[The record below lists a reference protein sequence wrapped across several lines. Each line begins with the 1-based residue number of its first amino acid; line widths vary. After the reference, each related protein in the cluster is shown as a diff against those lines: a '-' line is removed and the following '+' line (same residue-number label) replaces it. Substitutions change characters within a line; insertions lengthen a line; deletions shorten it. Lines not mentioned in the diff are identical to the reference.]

1 MRSSLPQIPFRLCF
15 LAIIVLLASQPG
27 LQAQTASPAPQQPP
41 AAAKPTPVPA
51 RQITGFVRLGN
62 RPAPAGITVSARI
75 VFRDDEPHPTIVQAK
90 TDSIGKFVLDHL
102 ETLGANQG
110 RENFA
115 LSAIYP
121 GYDGDVKVVD
131 LTESPS
137 GETTLELTPERT
149 ANRAAAAPN
158 STDRFPVDREK
169 IRKANLPQVQQAMDR
184 GQELLFRQ
192 RNPQAST
199 EEFRQAIK
207 LDPFY
212 APGYLLLGLAYM
224 QTANWSEAQWAFEE
238 AQKVEP
244 GNAQGYLGAGSAM
257 NEQKNYAG
265 AQKALERSLELR
277 PESAEAHYELARTF
291 SALGKWDPAEAHV
304 RRAIELN
311 PDYAGPHVLMANI
324 YLQQENAE
332 EALAEYK
339 EYLRLDPNG
348 SMAPAARDLVKQI
361 SEALAADEPQPT
373 PPRKR

>member
-1 MRSSLPQIPFRLCF
+1 
-15 LAIIVLLASQPG
+15 
-27 LQAQTASPAPQQPP
+27 
-41 AAAKPTPVPA
+41 
-51 RQITGFVRLGN
+51 
-62 RPAPAGITVSARI
+62 
-75 VFRDDEPHPTIVQAK
+75 
-90 TDSIGKFVLDHL
+90 
-102 ETLGANQG
+102 
-110 RENFA
+110 
-115 LSAIYP
+115 
-121 GYDGDVKVVD
+121 
-131 LTESPS
+131 
-137 GETTLELTPERT
+137 
-149 ANRAAAAPN
+149 
-158 STDRFPVDREK
+158 
-169 IRKANLPQVQQAMDR
+169 
-184 GQELLFRQ
+184 
-192 RNPQAST
+192 
-199 EEFRQAIK
+199 
-207 LDPFY
+207 
-212 APGYLLLGLAYM
+212 
-224 QTANWSEAQWAFEE
+224 
-238 AQKVEP
+238 
-244 GNAQGYLGAGSAM
+244 M